1 MIVSTLIAASVA
13 TQPAPT
19 PQEIAAAPAPAAEK
33 KMACCEKMAKGE
45 GCACCKDMAKDGHGE
60 HGMKHGADSADHAAH

>member
-13 TQPAPT
+13 SQPAPAPKSMAT
-19 PQEIAAAPAPAAEK
+19 PAPVAEK

-45 GCACCKDMAKDGHGE
+45 GCACCKDMAEDN
-60 HGMKHGADSADHAAH
+60 HGMKTGADKASNHAH

>member
-13 TQPAPT
+13 AQPAPV
-19 PQEIAAAPAPAAEK
+19 PQPTVAPVPAAEK

-45 GCACCKDMAKDGHGE
+45 GCACCKDMGKEHDGERGMKDGGEGSGE
-60 HGMKHGADSADHAAH
+60 HAH

>member
-13 TQPAPT
+13 SQPAP
-19 PQEIAAAPAPAAEK
+19 APKPKATLVPTAEK

-45 GCACCKDMAKDGHGE
+45 GCACCKDMAENGHGE
-60 HGMKHGADSADHAAH
+60 HGMKDAGERAGKHAH

>member
-1 MIVSTLIAASVA
+1 MIVTTLIAASVA
-13 TQPAPT
+13 AQPAPA
-19 PQEIAAAPAPAAEK
+19 QQKVAAPAPAAEK

-60 HGMKHGADSADHAAH
+60 SPGGDNAGKQDH